1 MTPATGGWEVDA
13 DRFGV
18 VLRLLD
24 HQVVGEQGQLLGNV
38 DDLAL
43 EETPEGLFVVGFLSG
58 PAALG
63 GRLGGWGG
71 RLLGDAWRRL
81 RTEPEPRQ
89 LVVPLERVVRLDSA
103 VRVDTRAGRT
113 LAQEQRLELWLR
125 QHVLARIPGA
135 MGGESDPDRPD
146 RPDLRPADGIGVP
159 LRDGQHTVSE
169 LLALRALTS
178 DGGPLGEVIEVTAE
192 RVGGREHGHGDGLG
206 PLRVVDVICSPRHL
220 GQELGYTLTPQGPRL
235 VRWLLRACH
244 RSDRHLHLGDVA
256 EIDWERGEL
265 RAGEY
270 AVLRHPHDVD

>member
-1 MTPATGGWEVDA
+1 VTPARGGWEVDA

-24 HQVVGEQGQLLGNV
+24 HQIVGEQGQLLGNV

-43 EETPEGLFVVGFLSG
+43 EETPEGLFVVGLLSG

-63 GRLGGWGG
+63 TRLGGWGG

-81 RTEPEPRQ
+81 RTEPRPHQ
-89 LVVPLERVVRLDSA
+89 LVIPLERVVRLDSA
-103 VRVDTRAGRT
+103 VHVDARAGRT

-125 QHVLARIPGA
+125 EHVVARIPGA
-135 MGGESDPDRPD
+135 MGGEADPD
-146 RPDLRPADGIGVP
+146 RPDLRPADGVEVP

-169 LLALRALTS
+169 LLALRAL
-178 DGGPLGEVIEVTAE
+178 GPEGAPLGEVIEVTAE

-206 PLRVVDVICSPRHL
+206 PLRLVDIVCSPRHL
-220 GQELGYTLTPQGPRL
+220 GQELGYTLTPQGPRV
-235 VRWLLRACH
+235 VRWVLRACH
-244 RSDRHLHLGDVA
+244 RSDRHLPLGDVA
-256 EIDWERGEL
+256 EIDWGRGEL

-270 AVLRHPHDVD
+270 AVLRHPHAVD